1 MSYYNPPWDNY
12 PQQYVA
18 PPYNRQYAPR
28 PVAQQPPS
36 LNGMVVQSA
45 EVITADAVPMNGSFA
60 VFPRQDLSEIY
71 VKSWN
76 PDGTIK
82 TLTFRPTESSAS
94 VETNVEGQ
102 INALITK
109 VNDLEASINKIQNGK
124 RNYNRKENN
133 QS

>member
-18 PPYNRQYAPR
+18 PYNRQYAPR
-28 PVAQQPPS
+28 PVAPQLPS

-94 VETNVEGQ
+94 VEINVEEQ
-102 INALITK
+102 INALIAK